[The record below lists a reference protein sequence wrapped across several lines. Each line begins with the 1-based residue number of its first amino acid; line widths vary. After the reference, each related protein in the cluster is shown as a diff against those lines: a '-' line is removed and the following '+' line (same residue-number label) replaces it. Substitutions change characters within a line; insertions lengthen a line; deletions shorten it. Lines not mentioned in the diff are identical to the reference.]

1 MTTAPTGVLIRALR
15 LWREIL
21 RAVPPLLPLDV
32 PNLQPHVARDLA
44 RSPATPGWIL
54 DRMAV
59 SALDDPDLLDLI
71 LSHPALPPETVRFL
85 SSVGEQEVLS
95 LLSARLG
102 LAVRG
107 EMALV
112 GGEGAE
118 EEGATDEAGGEQ
130 VRSALQLVQ
139 RLSVGE
145 RLRLALRGN
154 KEVRSILIR
163 DGARTVAMN
172 VLDNPRLSEGE
183 IEQFAKSK
191 QVGEDVLREIAK
203 NREWCRSYGIVAA
216 LTGNPKTPPG
226 VALPLLNQMKKKD
239 LENLEKNKNVSE
251 AVRAGAK
258 RLVAQRR
265 T

>member
-1 MTTAPTGVLIRALR
+1 MTTAPSGVLIRALR

-32 PNLQPHVARDLA
+32 PNLSPLVARDLA
-44 RSPATPGWIL
+44 RSPTTPGWVL

-71 LSHPALPPETVRFL
+71 LSHPALPQETVRFL
-85 SSVGEQEVLS
+85 SSVGEGEVLS

-102 LAVRG
+102 VAVRG
-107 EMALV
+107 EMALA
-112 GGEGAE
+112 GREGEKEEGAE
-118 EEGATDEAGGEQ
+118 EAAEEQ

-139 RLSVGE
+139 RLSVGD

-172 VLDNPRLSEGE
+172 VLENPRLSEGE

-191 QVGEDVLREIAK
+191 QIGEDVLREIAK
-203 NREWCRSYGIVAA
+203 NREWCRSYGIVTA

-226 VALPLLNQMKKKD
+226 VALPLLYQLKKKD

-258 RLVAQRR
+258 RLMAQKR

>member
-1 MTTAPTGVLIRALR
+1 MTTAPSGVLIRALR

-21 RAVPPLLPLDV
+21 RAIPPLLPLDV
-32 PNLQPHVARDLA
+32 PNLSPLVARDLA
-44 RSPATPGWIL
+44 RSSTTPGWVL

-59 SALDDPDLLDLI
+59 SALDDPDLLDLV
-71 LSHPALPPETVRFL
+71 LSHPSLPQETIRFL
-85 SSVGEQEVLS
+85 SSVGEREVLS

-102 LAVRG
+102 VAVRG

-112 GGEGAE
+112 GGEGAK
-118 EEGATDEAGGEQ
+118 EEGAEEAAEEQ

-139 RLSVGE
+139 RLSAGE

-172 VLDNPRLSEGE
+172 VLENPRLSEGE

-191 QVGEDVLREIAK
+191 QIGEDVLREIAK
-203 NREWCRSYGIVAA
+203 NREWCRSYGVVAA

-226 VALPLLNQMKKKD
+226 VALPLLNQLKKKD

-258 RLVAQRR
+258 RLMAPKR

>member
-1 MTTAPTGVLIRALR
+1 MRRAGSR
-15 LWREIL
+15 
-21 RAVPPLLPLDV
+21 
-32 PNLQPHVARDLA
+32 
-44 RSPATPGWIL
+44 
-54 DRMAV
+54 
-59 SALDDPDLLDLI
+59 
-71 LSHPALPPETVRFL
+71 
-85 SSVGEQEVLS
+85 
-95 LLSARLG
+95 
-102 LAVRG
+102 
-107 EMALV
+107 
-112 GGEGAE
+112 
-118 EEGATDEAGGEQ
+118 
-130 VRSALQLVQ
+130 RSALQLVQ

-203 NREWCRSYGIVAA
+203 NREWCRSYGIVTA

-251 AVRAGAK
+251 AVRAGQAPCGAK
-258 RLVAQRR
+258 RTDPRTPSRPGKDGFFLFRSGKIRR
-265 T
+265 SRKNGGTS

>member
-1 MTTAPTGVLIRALR
+1 MTTAPSGVLIRALR

-32 PNLQPHVARDLA
+32 PNLSPLVARDLA

-59 SALDDPDLLDLI
+59 SALDDPDLLDLV
-71 LSHPALPPETVRFL
+71 LSHPALPQETIRFL
-85 SSVGEQEVLS
+85 SSVGEREVLS

-102 LAVRG
+102 VAVRG

-112 GGEGAE
+112 GGEGAK
-118 EEGATDEAGGEQ
+118 EEGAEEAAEEQ

-172 VLDNPRLSEGE
+172 VLENPRLSEGE

-191 QVGEDVLREIAK
+191 QIGEDVLREIAK
-203 NREWCRSYGIVAA
+203 NREWCRS
-216 LTGNPKTPPG
+216 
-226 VALPLLNQMKKKD
+226 
-239 LENLEKNKNVSE
+239 
-251 AVRAGAK
+251 
-258 RLVAQRR
+258 
-265 T
+265 

>member
-1 MTTAPTGVLIRALR
+1 M
-15 LWREIL
+15 
-21 RAVPPLLPLDV
+21 
-32 PNLQPHVARDLA
+32 
-44 RSPATPGWIL
+44 
-54 DRMAV
+54 
-59 SALDDPDLLDLI
+59 
-71 LSHPALPPETVRFL
+71 
-85 SSVGEQEVLS
+85 LS

-112 GGEGAE
+112 GGDGAE
-118 EEGATDEAGGEQ
+118 EEGAADEAGGEHG
-130 VRSALQLVQ
+130 RSALQLVQ